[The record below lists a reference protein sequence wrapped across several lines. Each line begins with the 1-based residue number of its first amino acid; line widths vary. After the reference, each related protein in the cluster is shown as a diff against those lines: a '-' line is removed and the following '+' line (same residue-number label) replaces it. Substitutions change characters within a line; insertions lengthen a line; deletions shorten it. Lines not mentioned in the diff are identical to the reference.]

1 MIKVDLHVHTSF
13 SVDATMSPR
22 KVVDAAL
29 LKGIGALAIT
39 DHNTIAGALAVQKI
53 APFPVIVGQEVST
66 SDGELLGLFL
76 QEEVPMD
83 LVAMET
89 ARLIKDQG
97 GLVGVPHPF
106 DRLRTESMDVRV
118 LQEIADTLDFVEI
131 LNGRVTLDRDNR
143 RALKFARRNDLAAT
157 AGSDAHS
164 EREVGQVYVG
174 METLEG
180 QEQFLQQLRNGCV
193 QGSRSPFWVHFFS
206 IYARAG
212 RTLGRG

>member
-76 QEEVPMD
+76 QEEVPSD